1 MIDNLIF
8 ILFFLW
14 QPLLWIF
21 IINKYSRLEINI
33 LNPTIF
39 FIFLFQYLGLG
50 LTVLGWSP
58 HDETHLTDEKIVI
71 KIFENSSIVIILI
84 IVGYLSGERYL
95 KNKINKGT
103 KLILIDQKLE
113 KIILSTMFAISII
126 FLTQYLNIIQIENV
140 AIFNV
145 LGIYDSENFALL
157 RSDMTN
163 NFPGKYH
170 WFKLF
175 IHEFIMIVTISL
187 FINFLK
193 DKTRFKFLMFSF
205 GFIIATFTLT
215 MALEKSL
222 FIQYLI
228 ALFIAAYLIEKKQ
241 FLRKVSILGTA
252 VVLISGILYLS
263 FHNLENYMVA
273 LNHTLNRVLISQWE
287 GLYYY
292 LKIFPSQ
299 INFLYGASFP
309 NPGGIFPWE
318 PISISQLVAL
328 ILWGKSETI
337 GSIPTFFWGEMYANF
352 GTIGVF
358 VPPFFVGLVLFFVE
372 SVFRKFKFSAFVTS
386 IYIWSILHYKDLAMT
401 GLSSFVFDFY
411 AFMVFSLIVI
421 ALLINMKFPQD
432 KNCL

>member
-1 MIDNLIF
+1 MIDTLIF
-8 ILFFLW
+8 ILLFVC

-58 HDETHLTDEKIVI
+58 HDQTHLTDEKIVI

-103 KLILIDQKLE
+103 KLILINQKLE
-113 KIILSTMFAISII
+113 KIILSTMFGISII
-126 FLTQYLNIIQIENV
+126 FLTLYISIIKIENV

-145 LGIYDSENFALL
+145 LGIYDSVNFAKL
-157 RSDMTN
+157 RSGMTN

-175 IHEFIMIVTISL
+175 IHEFIMIVAISL
-187 FINFLK
+187 FIYFLK

-228 ALFIAAYLIEKKQ
+228 GLFIAAYLIEKKQ

-252 VVLISGILYLS
+252 VVLISGILYL
-263 FHNLENYMVA
+263 FFYNLENYMVA
-273 LNHTLNRVLISQWE
+273 LNHTLNRILISQWE

-299 INFLYGASFP
+299 INFLYGTSFP

-328 ILWGKSETI
+328 IVLGKSETI

-358 VPPFFVGLVLFFVE
+358 ITPFFVGLVLFFVE
-372 SVFRKFKFSAFVTS
+372 SVFRKFRFSAFVTS

-421 ALLINMKFPQD
+421 VLLINMKFS
-432 KNCL
+432 